1 MLKVET
7 WPIDK
12 LVPYIRNPRK
22 NEEAV
27 PKMASLIKE
36 FGFKIP
42 VVVRSDGELI
52 DGHLRLKAARMLGLK
67 EVPVIL
73 ADEWTKEQVK
83 AFRIAV
89 NKSAEW
95 ADWDEEYLKLELE
108 ELRDMNF
115 DLNLTGFGDMELTET
130 LEDLT
135 PDPVDAEEYK
145 DFEGDEDDLLV
156 SKRVIIVF
164 KDEEE
169 MFIRKMLKLTSDEHI
184 AVLYKADD
192 LAKRFEENGD
202 D

>member
-108 ELRDMNF
+108 ELRDMDF

-169 MFIRKMLKLTSDEHI
+169 MFIRKMLKLTPDEHI

>member
-115 DLNLTGFGDMELTET
+115 DLNLTGFGDMELTEA

-145 DFEGDEDDLLV
+145 DFEDDEDDLLV

-169 MFIRKMLKLTSDEHI
+169 MFIRKMLKLTPDEHI